1 MNNGN
6 CYVFLSGE
14 EDISINV
21 PSFSMNDG
29 LEGEMNKGII
39 PKRLKDKFETTDFP
53 LSKNS
58 TITIEGNNKWKIVD
72 KKREKIYCVKKEAGQ
87 LKIYEIVGIEKLLNK
102 YVSGNIAINCIKKH
116 KNMELTRAR
125 LDKLK
130 ESSIYVV
137 DTHTNFDNKTYWQL
151 GYVMGKGIAIIGHYD
166 GRSTKKI
173 PSDVEK
179 LISNQ
184 IPSDIELFL
193 ETITLEISNLKPK
206 EVIFKEALY
215 KVIFKK
221 DWDKQRKTIITSK
234 KGQEAT

>member
-1 MNNGN
+1 
-6 CYVFLSGE
+6 VFLSGE

-21 PSFSMNDG
+21 PSFSMDEG
-29 LEGEMNKGII
+29 LEEEMNEGII
-39 PKRLKDKFETTDFP
+39 PKRLKDEFETTDFP
-53 LSKNS
+53 LSENS
-58 TITIEGNNKWKIVD
+58 TITVEGNNKWKIVD
-72 KKREKIYCVKKEAGQ
+72 SEKEKIYCVKKEEGK

-116 KNMELTRAR
+116 KDMKLTRVR

-173 PSDVEK
+173 PSDVEE

-206 EVIFKEALY
+206 EDIFKE
-215 KVIFKK
+215 
-221 DWDKQRKTIITSK
+221 DWDKLQKQSK